1 MKPALSGRRTK
12 VLMKLPAIM
21 SFGVGMQMLRT
32 NPLRTVL
39 STLGIIIGVAAL
51 VAILALGDG
60 LERFSRQQIEETT
73 DLQII
78 QIQSRTSDVIEGV
91 LINRDSVTI
100 LGAADA
106 RDLNGELGARAV
118 ATLTMAASLV
128 VQRADDSVRHAA
140 VVTGLGDAAA
150 VASMLPLHAGRW
162 LQDGDTVV
170 NSPVIVLGRKLADD
184 LGNESGAL
192 VGSELMVGRQR
203 RTVVGIVDGTADAQL
218 ARAYVQLDTAGRNL
232 LAGSGRIPSIVVRVT
247 AVEDVPAV
255 ESAIRQW
262 LTARFKDADRA
273 FNVVN
278 NRGRVEQVRQAFLV
292 FKLALGAIAGIS
304 VLVGGIGIMNILLA
318 SVQERTREIGVR
330 RSAGARRSDIF
341 LQFLAE
347 SVTISMVGSLIGVL
361 VGLAGVYTI
370 TAVIRRMT
378 EAQVYAAFTW
388 TTLAAAASA
397 AILVGIAFGSYPARY
412 AAGLSPI
419 DAIRHE

>member
-1 MKPALSGRRTK
+1 
-12 VLMKLPAIM
+12 
-21 SFGVGMQMLRT
+21 
-32 NPLRTVL
+32 
-39 STLGIIIGVAAL
+39 
-51 VAILALGDG
+51 
-60 LERFSRQQIEETT
+60 
-73 DLQII
+73 
-78 QIQSRTSDVIEGV
+78 
-91 LINRDSVTI
+91 
-100 LGAADA
+100 
-106 RDLNGELGARAV
+106 
-118 ATLTMAASLV
+118 MAASLV

-397 AILVGIAFGSYPARY
+397 SILVGIAFGSYPARY